1 MGHPQDLSLSEQ
13 CCDMCGISFFF
24 LESKDGD
31 CSTQEVTFC
40 PGCGGS
46 RTQAAA
52 PATTPTEP
60 ELAEARLSIPAH
72 HDDDDRLWLAAEEKR
87 LAALVLSRV
96 NHAWLASATPRPD
109 LIAVSEKTWGVRFD
123 GQMVC
128 APTIEEAVTVL
139 RSGLAAHDK
148 PPALRQKAIEF
159 TEQWFNRKFV
169 TPKPHQYTDLMHK
182 MVERLV
188 GTFAAQP
195 SGAQGEGPVT
205 SKMMSKVFAETVNNA
220 NPAHEHIYDHRL
232 GAKILN
238 RLLAAAPAQP
248 SGAQG
253 PGGKGPLSLYKA
265 CETIAEKEIEKWGWH
280 SEGAR
285 AAHNIWS
292 EIRTLAASEAAAPGG
307 KEPSGSNSPKY
318 MQMGSITSVVDPQHR
333 TMVAGFPPPPNIIE
347 IPEYLDK
354 VAKEIAEE
362 FCGGSEAV
370 EDAILAKL
378 LATHPSQDKPPA
390 APLCGKRIPETGLG
404 CTLEP
409 GHQGRHD
416 VDVTKVSEAP
426 LRKRLEG
433 VLPSIAIR
441 IHAYMSAAQSLP
453 YEEGETC
460 EECEDIAREL
470 IELDGEP
477 PNEAGQVISQ
487 EPIKIEL
494 RSLEEATESVS
505 KWPAWKREYSEQHP
519 FLTSQDPKS
528 ESTMSMQKAC
538 ETIAEKEIKKWYS
551 HSEGARA
558 AHNIWSKIRALA
570 ARPKEEPK

>member
-1 MGHPQDLSLSEQ
+1 MKYEKDWKDIFDAKITEHLWVAPAPPPADETLPAEHDPARAPHAKFASLWCDACPRPASSTTNVREAFEKWYAVYKDITLYIDGMQDAFEA
-13 CCDMCGISFFF
+13 GYNAR
-24 LESKDGD
+24 SKERDA
-31 CSTQEVTFC
+31 
-40 PGCGGS
+40 
-46 RTQAAA
+46 QAAA
-52 PATTPTEP
+52 P
-60 ELAEARLSIPAH
+60 
-72 HDDDDRLWLAAEEKR
+72 
-87 LAALVLSRV
+87 
-96 NHAWLASATPRPD
+96 
-109 LIAVSEKTWGVRFD
+109 
-123 GQMVC
+123 
-128 APTIEEAVTVL
+128 
-139 RSGLAAHDK
+139 
-148 PPALRQKAIEF
+148 
-159 TEQWFNRKFV
+159 
-169 TPKPHQYTDLMHK
+169 
-182 MVERLV
+182 
-188 GTFAAQP
+188 
-195 SGAQGEGPVT
+195 
-205 SKMMSKVFAETVNNA
+205 
-220 NPAHEHIYDHRL
+220 
-232 GAKILN
+232 
-238 RLLAAAPAQP
+238 
-248 SGAQG
+248 
-253 PGGKGPLSLYKA
+253 GGKDPLSLYKA

-280 SEGAR
+280 SDGAR